1 MTVKSLFNDMLIIA
15 LFMLAGYFV
24 RQLIKPLQRLF
35 LPASLIG
42 GLVALILGQQCLGL
56 IEIPESFSSFSNVLI
71 APIMAALLF
80 GVTITKDKVVGYLDY
95 IFVEQGIYG
104 MQMVLCALV
113 WNIAK
118 AVKLDKYIDVKLR
131 RYYPY
136 PYPSGLTPD
145 LLSGARL
152 FNSLKAFKRTN
163 F

>member
-1 MTVKSLFNDMLIIA
+1 MREYSGSGS
-15 LFMLAGYFV
+15 AG
-24 RQLIKPLQRLF
+24 
-35 LPASLIG
+35 G
-42 GLVALILGQQCLGL
+42 
-56 IEIPESFSSFSNVLI
+56 ESFSSFSNVLI